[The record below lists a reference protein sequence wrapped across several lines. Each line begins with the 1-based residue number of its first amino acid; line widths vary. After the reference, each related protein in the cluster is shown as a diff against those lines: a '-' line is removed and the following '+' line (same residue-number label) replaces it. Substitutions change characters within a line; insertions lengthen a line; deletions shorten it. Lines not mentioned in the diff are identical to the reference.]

1 MNTWREQRGWA
12 GWLALL
18 VIGLAMLAP
27 TVSRALAP
35 RDGTM
40 PPGWVEVC
48 TVSGIRWV
56 QLDAAGNIKNEGSP
70 GAPVLDH
77 CPLCLLAGDRLA
89 PPPTPLDTAAALRAD
104 LTQRLAAYSDPLACA
119 AAPALAGRPRGPPP
133 HLVSFIV
140 A

>member
-1 MNTWREQRGWA
+1 MNTWRARRGWA

-27 TVSRALAP
+27 TVSRALAQ
-35 RDGTM
+35 RDGAL

-56 QLDAAGNIKNEGSP
+56 QLDAAGNIQNESAP

-89 PPPTPLDTAAALRAD
+89 PPPMLLDTAAALRAD
-104 LTQRLAAYSDPLACA
+104 LTQRLAAHRAPLAHGA
-119 AAPALAGRPRGPPP
+119 ALALAGRPRGPPP
-133 HLVSFIV
+133 HLFPFIV